1 MRRQTELPAE
11 PEGTWADGRSSERRP
26 IRKHAILHYQ
36 DRTQTILIRDISRGG
51 MKIQNAFGLMAGD
64 VVRIELI
71 TRRGFEGKVA
81 WSQPPYCG
89 VRFAALL
96 DEDDPLLTVHEQR
109 RAEN

>member
-1 MRRQTELPAE
+1 MRRQSELPAKA
-11 PEGTWADGRSSERRP
+11 EGTWADGRSSERRP

-71 TRRGFEGKVA
+71 TRRAFEGKVA

-89 VRFAALL
+89 IRFSTEL
-96 DEDDPLLTVHEQR
+96 DEDGPLLTVHEPR
-109 RAEN
+109 SAEN